1 MVMMIR
7 RPPLLA
13 IIALTVLSLLPG
25 AHALPSTS
33 SSTHNNSSSSSN
45 NNMEQS
51 PLSASSSNVNVSG
64 GTILVIGASGS
75 TGLRVL
81 AGFLDMGYVPSQLRL
96 LTRNINKPTSLA
108 LRQFGFQVV
117 QGDLDEPSSLSNN
130 IFSSSSS
137 DENGNDIVGIYIHS
151 TTGDTQILDTG
162 EVDRAKNLAAAIQT
176 FLSSTSSSTSTTSA
190 STSLP
195 SSSSLRRI
203 VYNSSAAEKNHGIH
217 RIQQKHDVE
226 TVFRDMIHAIGK
238 NGNHECVFASLR
250 ANLFME
256 DFWKKYTRPSIL
268 DGKFPF
274 SIPSDRK
281 VYLTSVRDMG
291 RLAAMILLRGSGGN
305 GGEDEDGI
313 MIINVASDILT
324 PHEMAQTYA
333 KVQGSKCI
341 HTRNHFFALLARL
354 FFKDLHELMRFYST
368 STEETDVEA
377 LKHRFPEVRLTSFE
391 DFLVETNWKNRELTY
406 EDYWLM
412 DMLLPRSTDPP
423 SARDELY
430 MNIVA
435 L

>member
-1 MVMMIR
+1 
-7 RPPLLA
+7 
-13 IIALTVLSLLPG
+13 
-25 AHALPSTS
+25 
-33 SSTHNNSSSSSN
+33 
-45 NNMEQS
+45 
-51 PLSASSSNVNVSG
+51 
-64 GTILVIGASGS
+64 
-75 TGLRVL
+75 
-81 AGFLDMGYVPSQLRL
+81 
-96 LTRNINKPTSLA
+96 
-108 LRQFGFQVV
+108 
-117 QGDLDEPSSLSNN
+117 
-130 IFSSSSS
+130 
-137 DENGNDIVGIYIHS
+137 
-151 TTGDTQILDTG
+151 
-162 EVDRAKNLAAAIQT
+162 
-176 FLSSTSSSTSTTSA
+176 
-190 STSLP
+190 
-195 SSSSLRRI
+195 
-203 VYNSSAAEKNHGIH
+203 
-217 RIQQKHDVE
+217 
-226 TVFRDMIHAIGK
+226 
-238 NGNHECVFASLR
+238 
-250 ANLFME
+250 ME

-423 SARDELY
+423 SARDEL
-430 MNIVA
+430 
-435 L
+435 